1 MIPVLIDGSLRP
13 YIDRLFHP
21 SFHLTAYD
29 STQALRQQLCHH
41 EVLVCRATLPVNEAL
56 LVDSTIRCVATA
68 TSGTD
73 HVDRLYLQKQHIALL
88 DAKGANASSVA
99 DYVVACVAYCQIH
112 HAWQGAQ
119 IGIIGVGA
127 VGSRVQARL
136 QSLGFDVVGYDPV
149 RAEKEAS
156 FRSAT
161 LETLLQSDMLCIHAA
176 LHDGPAFP
184 SRHLLSDDLL
194 ANLQTG
200 TVILNAAR
208 GEIVDEKAL
217 LNAHQTLYY
226 YTDVYA
232 HEPMISP
239 EIVAYATV
247 CTPHIAGHSIEA
259 RRATIT
265 TVVEKL
271 HHHYG
276 LAMRFPSEDSKPIV
290 TNVPEGATWQQLVL
304 AVYNPGAETRE
315 LKQSRLL
322 AETFLTLRQA
332 HRERHDFS
340 KYQLQPKHRLFESA
354 FGR

>member
-13 YIDRLFHP
+13 YLDTLFHP
-21 SFHLTAYD
+21 SFQLTVYD
-29 STQALRQQLCHH
+29 STQALRQQLSHH
-41 EVLVCRATLPVNEAL
+41 EVLVCRATLQINEVL
-56 LVDSTIRCVATA
+56 LADSTIRCVATA
-68 TSGTD
+68 TSGSD
-73 HVDRLYLQKQHIALL
+73 HVDRSYLQKQHIALL

-99 DYVVACVAYCQIH
+99 DYVVACVAYLQIH
-112 HAWQGAQ
+112 HSWQGAQ

-127 VGSRVQARL
+127 VGRRVQARL
-136 QSLGFDVVGYDPV
+136 QSLGFDVIGYDPL
-149 RAEKEAS
+149 RAEKESS

-161 LETLLQSDMLCIHAA
+161 LEALLQSDMLCIHAA

-208 GEIVDEKAL
+208 GQIVDEKAL
-217 LNAHQTLYY
+217 LSAHQKLYY
-226 YTDVYA
+226 CTDVYA

-271 HHHYG
+271 HLHYG
-276 LAMRFPSEDSKPIV
+276 LSTPFPSEDIEPIFK
-290 TNVPEGATWQQLVL
+290 NVPEGATWQQLVL
-304 AVYNPGAETRE
+304 ALYNPGAETRE
-315 LKQSRLL
+315 LKRSRQL

-340 KYQLQPKHRLFESA
+340 KYQLQRQNRLFEAA